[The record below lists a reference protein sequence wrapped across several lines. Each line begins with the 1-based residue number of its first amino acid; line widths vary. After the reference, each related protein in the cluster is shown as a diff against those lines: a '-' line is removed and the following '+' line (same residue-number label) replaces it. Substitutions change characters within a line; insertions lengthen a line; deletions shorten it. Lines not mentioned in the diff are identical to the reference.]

1 MQNVYSS
8 LKTQKKF
15 MLMKY
20 EAKKS
25 LTFLKFLIIF
35 WMLKIERGERDPRIT
50 GELEVKRWLSSISDG
65 WY

>member
-8 LKTQKKF
+8 LKTHKKF

-25 LTFLKFLIIF
+25 LTFFKFLIIF
-35 WMLKIERGERDPRIT
+35 WMLKIERGERDLRIT
-50 GELEVKRWLSSISDG
+50 GELEVKRWLLSISDG
-65 WY
+65 